1 MSDQTIDMVSLFNQ
15 AWVELY
21 CPPVRLTLE
30 EEKKRSEKEAKF
42 SVLNGTVR
50 LEPDIVPRGCDPNEY
65 LIWYFR
71 HELAHVHHCPYDI
84 KTAYSLEKAA
94 YKIASDWSLAYLATH
109 IFSNVQ
115 IDLNYL
121 PRRFRELPYFAR
133 VIGDPSGSVAE
144 QIMQEI
150 YLCVHRAYKPRNQ
163 DVAESAKEIL
173 AVSLLDK
180 TWHTKVQMIAH
191 ILGRLRDRNPKI
203 VSRKAIARYITDNPL
218 HVREDFLHSSLE
230 MFTETYGSISDEP
243 AAREFFKQWIEPRVS
258 RQETEKIREMVKE
271 KLKTRKGAKKEG
283 EGKGP
288 GISPD
293 KSELEELG
301 SHYKSL
307 KGQSPENI
315 LGQEPRL
322 PTSLSQPYGRL
333 RSETLNETLWKRYW
347 YKSRAERTIIQYLA
361 ESRSRRPVWAV
372 MQYPDEWYIEDEIE
386 ALDVETSLDEGPL
399 IPEVTTLKWV
409 EEPTPHGQT
418 MVSGFVPSAITIL
431 DASRSMSNV
440 CNEAAVAAF
449 IAYLSARKAGG
460 QTSTVTFSTRYV
472 SADWSSP
479 EEMKELTLSMAFG
492 EFTVFPAYE
501 VLRLIQDNPG
511 PCFVVVITDGG
522 WQNIDEAVPFLEKIA
537 DSGHKI
543 VVFLLKGGEY
553 SDRIEYMKRTP
564 DLRIYRITEP
574 EADLQGVVLSESM
587 KTYSVFLP

>member
-1 MSDQTIDMVSLFNQ
+1 MGEGTVDIVRLFNQ

-21 CPPVRLTLE
+21 CPPVRLSLE
-30 EEKKRSEKEAKF
+30 EEKQSDSEAKF
-42 SVLNGTVR
+42 YVLDGTVH
-50 LEPDIVPRGCDPNEY
+50 LKPDIVPRGCDPKEY
-65 LIWYFR
+65 LISYFR
-71 HELAHVHHCPYDI
+71 HQLAHVHHCPYDI

-94 YKIASDWSLAYLATH
+94 YKFAGDWSLAYLATH

-133 VIGDPSGSVAE
+133 VVGEKSKSLAE

-163 DVAESAKEIL
+163 DVAQSAKEIL
-173 AVSLLDK
+173 AVSLLDR

-191 ILGRLRDRNPKI
+191 VLSRLRDRNPKI
-203 VSRKAIARYITDNPL
+203 VSRKTIAKYIQDNPL

-243 AAREFFKQWIEPRVS
+243 AAREFFRQWIEPRIS
-258 RQETEKIREMVKE
+258 KQETEKIKEMVKE
-271 KLKTRKGAKKEG
+271 RLKTGKGGKEKGARKT
-283 EGKGP
+283 P
-288 GISPD
+288 GISKDMP
-293 KSELEELG
+293 EVEELG
-301 SHYKSL
+301 SRQKAVR
-307 KGQSPENI
+307 GRSPENM
-315 LGQEPRL
+315 LGQEPHL
-322 PTSLSQPYGRL
+322 PTSLSQPYGKL
-333 RSETLNETLWKRYW
+333 RSDAFNEFLWRRYW

-440 CNEAAVAAF
+440 QNEAAVAAF
-449 IAYLSARKAGG
+449 ITYLSARKAGG
-460 QTSTVTFSTRYV
+460 QTSAVTFSTRYV
-472 SADWSSP
+472 SADWNSP

-492 EFTVFPAYE
+492 EFTVFPAFE
-501 VLRLIQDNPG
+501 IIRLVQDNPG
-511 PCFVVVITDGG
+511 PCFVVIITDGG
-522 WQNIDEAVPFLEKIA
+522 WQNIDEAVAFLEKIA

-543 VVFLLKGGEY
+543 VIFLLKGGEY

-564 DLRIYRITEP
+564 DLRVYRITNP
-574 EADLQGVVLSESM
+574 ETDLQGVVLSESM
-587 KTYSVFLP
+587 RTYSTFLP

>member
-1 MSDQTIDMVSLFNQ
+1 MGEETVDIVSLFNQ

-21 CPPVRLTLE
+21 CPPVRLSLE
-30 EEKKRSEKEAKF
+30 EEKRSDSEAKF
-42 SVLNGTVR
+42 SVLNGTVH
-50 LEPDIVPRGCDPNEY
+50 LKPDIVPRGCDPKEY
-65 LIWYFR
+65 LISYFR
-71 HELAHVHHCPYDI
+71 HQLAHVHHCPYDI

-94 YKIASDWSLAYLATH
+94 FKIAGDWSLAYLATH

-133 VIGDPSGSVAE
+133 VIGDRSKSLAE

-173 AVSLLDK
+173 ALSLLER

-191 ILGRLRDRNPKI
+191 VLSRLRDRNPKI
-203 VSRKAIARYITDNPL
+203 VSRKTIARYIQDNPL

-243 AAREFFKQWIEPRVS
+243 AAREFFRQWIEPRLS
-258 RQETEKIREMVKE
+258 KQETEKIKEMVKA
-271 KLKTRKGAKKEG
+271 KLKTRKGGKEKA
-283 EGKGP
+283 GKAP
-288 GISPD
+288 GISKDMPD
-293 KSELEELG
+293 LEELG
-301 SHYKSL
+301 SRQKAVT
-307 KGQSPENI
+307 GQSPENL
-315 LGQEPRL
+315 LGQEPHL
-322 PTSLSQPYGRL
+322 PTSLSQPYGKL
-333 RSETLNETLWKRYW
+333 RSDSFNEFLWKRYW

-440 CNEAAVAAF
+440 QNEAAVAAF

-460 QTSTVTFSTRYV
+460 QTSAVTFSTKYV
-472 SADWSSP
+472 SADWNSP

-492 EFTVFPAYE
+492 EFTVFPAFE
-501 VLRLIQDNPG
+501 IIRLVQDNPG
-511 PCFVVVITDGG
+511 PCFVVIITDGG

-543 VVFLLKGGEY
+543 VIFLLKGGEY

-564 DLRIYRITEP
+564 DLRVYRIVDP
-574 EADLQGVVLSESM
+574 ETDLQGVVLSESM
-587 KTYSVFLP
+587 RTYRTFLP

>member
-1 MSDQTIDMVSLFNQ
+1 MGEETVDIVSLFNQ

-21 CPPVRLTLE
+21 CPPVRLSLE
-30 EEKKRSEKEAKF
+30 EEKRSDSEAKF
-42 SVLNGTVR
+42 SVLNGTVH
-50 LEPDIVPRGCDPNEY
+50 LKPDIVPRGCDPKEY
-65 LIWYFR
+65 LISYFR
-71 HELAHVHHCPYDI
+71 HQLAHVHHCPYDI

-94 YKIASDWSLAYLATH
+94 FKIAGDWSLAYLATH

-133 VIGDPSGSVAE
+133 VIGDRSKSLAE

-173 AVSLLDK
+173 ALSLLEK

-191 ILGRLRDRNPKI
+191 VLSRLRDRNPKI
-203 VSRKAIARYITDNPL
+203 VSRKTIARYIQDNPL

-243 AAREFFKQWIEPRVS
+243 AAREFFRQWIEPRLS
-258 RQETEKIREMVKE
+258 KQETEKIKEMVKA
-271 KLKTRKGAKKEG
+271 KLKTRKGGKEKA
-283 EGKGP
+283 GKAP
-288 GISPD
+288 GISKGMPD
-293 KSELEELG
+293 LEELG
-301 SHYKSL
+301 SRQKAVT
-307 KGQSPENI
+307 GQSPENL
-315 LGQEPRL
+315 LGQEPHL
-322 PTSLSQPYGRL
+322 STSLSHPYGKL
-333 RSETLNETLWKRYW
+333 RSDSFNEFLWKRYW

-440 CNEAAVAAF
+440 QNEAAVAAF

-460 QTSTVTFSTRYV
+460 QTSAVTFSTRYV
-472 SADWSSP
+472 SADWGSP

-492 EFTVFPAYE
+492 EFTVFPAFE
-501 VLRLIQDNPG
+501 IIRLVQDNPG
-511 PCFVVVITDGG
+511 PCFVVIITDGG

-564 DLRIYRITEP
+564 DLRVYRIIDP
-574 EADLQGVVLSESM
+574 ETDLQRVVLSESM
-587 KTYSVFLP
+587 RTYRTFLP

>member
-1 MSDQTIDMVSLFNQ
+1 MSNETVDVANLFNQ
-15 AWVELY
+15 AWVELF
-21 CPPVRLTLE
+21 CPPVRLSLE
-30 EEKKRSEKEAKF
+30 EEKKRKDSEARF
-42 SVLNGTVR
+42 SVLNGTVH
-50 LEPDIVPRGCDPNEY
+50 LKPDIVPRGCDPKEY

-84 KTAYSLEKAA
+84 RTAYSLEKAA
-94 YKIASDWSLAYLATH
+94 YGIAADWNLAYLATH

-133 VIGDPSGSVAE
+133 VIGDRSKSLAE

-191 ILGRLRDRNPKI
+191 VLGRLRDRNPKM
-203 VSRKAIARYITDNPL
+203 VSRKTIARYIRNNPL

-243 AAREFFKQWIEPRVS
+243 AAREFFKQWIEPRLS
-258 RQETEKIREMVKE
+258 REETEMIRQMVKE
-271 KLKTRKGAKKEG
+271 KLKTGKGGKKG
-283 EGKGP
+283 EGKAP
-288 GISPD
+288 GISKD
-293 KSELEELG
+293 MFDLAELG
-301 SHYKSL
+301 SRQKTVTG
-307 KGQSPENI
+307 KSPENI
-315 LGQEPRL
+315 LGQEPHL
-322 PTSLSQPYGRL
+322 PTSLSQPYGKL
-333 RSETLNETLWKRYW
+333 RSDVFNETLWKRYW

-409 EEPTPHGQT
+409 EEPTPHGQN
-418 MVSGFVPSAITIL
+418 MVSGFVPSALIIL

-440 CNEAAVAAF
+440 SNDAAVAAF

-460 QTSTVTFSTRYV
+460 QTSTVTFSTKYV
-472 SADWSSP
+472 SADWDSP
-479 EEMKELTLSMAFG
+479 EEMKELTLSMAFR
-492 EFTVFPAYE
+492 EFTVFPAFE
-501 VLRLIQDNPG
+501 VLGLIQDNPG
-511 PCFVVVITDGG
+511 PCFVVIITDGG

-543 VVFLLKGGEY
+543 VIFLLKGGEY

-564 DLRIYRITEP
+564 DLRIHRVIEP
-574 EADLQGVVLSESM
+574 ETDLRGLVLSESM
-587 KTYSVFLP
+587 KTYGTFFP

>member
-1 MSDQTIDMVSLFNQ
+1 MSDGTIDIVKLFNQ

-21 CPPVRLTLE
+21 CPPVRLILE
-30 EEKKRSEKEAKF
+30 EEKKRPDTEARF
-42 SVLNGTVR
+42 TALNGTVH
-50 LEPDIVPRGCDPNEY
+50 LKPDIVPRGCDPDEY
-65 LIWYFR
+65 LVWYFR

-94 YKIASDWSLAYLATH
+94 YGMARDWSIAYLATH
-109 IFSNVQ
+109 IFSDVQ

-133 VIGDPSGSVAE
+133 VIGDRSKSLAE

-163 DVAESAKEIL
+163 DIADSAKEIL
-173 AVSLLDK
+173 AVSLLDR
-180 TWHTKVQMIAH
+180 TWHTKVKMIAH
-191 ILGRLRDRNPKI
+191 VLSRLRDRNPKI
-203 VSRKAIARYITDNPL
+203 VSQKTIARYIASNPL
-218 HVREDFLHSSLE
+218 HVREDFQHSSLE

-243 AAREFFKQWIEPRVS
+243 AAKEFFKQWIEPRLS
-258 RQETEKIREMVKE
+258 REETERIKEMVKD
-271 KLKTRKGAKKEG
+271 KLKTGKAATKERKGR
-283 EGKGP
+283 GP
-288 GISPD
+288 GISKEMLEP
-293 KSELEELG
+293 EELG
-301 SHYKSL
+301 PQQKEIT
-307 KGQSPENI
+307 GRAPGNM

-322 PTSLSQPYGRL
+322 PTSLSQPYGKL
-333 RSETLNETLWKRYW
+333 KPDLLDETLWKRYW
-347 YKSRAERTIIQYLA
+347 YKSRAERTIIQFLA

-431 DASRSMSNV
+431 DASRSMSNARD
-440 CNEAAVAAF
+440 EAAIAAF
-449 IAYLSARKAGG
+449 IAFLSARRAGG
-460 QTSTVTFSTRYV
+460 QTATTTFSTRFV
-472 SADWSSP
+472 SADWNSP

-492 EFTVFPAYE
+492 EFTIFPAYE
-501 VLRLIQDNPG
+501 VLRLVQDNPG
-511 PCFVVVITDGG
+511 PCFVVIITDGG

-543 VVFLLKGGEY
+543 VIFLLKGGEY
-553 SDRIEYMKRTP
+553 ADRIEYMKRTP
-564 DLRIYRITEP
+564 DLR
-574 EADLQGVVLSESM
+574 
-587 KTYSVFLP
+587 